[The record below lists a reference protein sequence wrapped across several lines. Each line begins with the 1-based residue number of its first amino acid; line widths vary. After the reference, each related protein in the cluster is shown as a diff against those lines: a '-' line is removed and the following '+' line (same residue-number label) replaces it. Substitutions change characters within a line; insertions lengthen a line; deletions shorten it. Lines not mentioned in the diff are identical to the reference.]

1 MKIVRYNKIVAYKIK
16 SRFEIFYERISDMNN
31 IENSLMEMYLEK
43 LYQDEIIT
51 FSEMEEI
58 RNQMITNIDKV
69 A

>member
-1 MKIVRYNKIVAYKIK
+1 
-16 SRFEIFYERISDMNN
+16 MNN

-43 LYQDEIIT
+43 LYQSELIT

-58 RNQMITNIDKV
+58 RETMNATYKNKGKV

>member
-31 IENSLMEMYLEK
+31 IENSLLEMYLEK

>member
-1 MKIVRYNKIVAYKIK
+1 
-16 SRFEIFYERISDMNN
+16 MNT

>member
-1 MKIVRYNKIVAYKIK
+1 MRYNKIVAYTIK
-16 SRFEIFYERISDMNN
+16 LQFEIFYERISGMNN

>member
-1 MKIVRYNKIVAYKIK
+1 MRYNKIVAYTIK

>member
-1 MKIVRYNKIVAYKIK
+1 
-16 SRFEIFYERISDMNN
+16 MNN

>member
-1 MKIVRYNKIVAYKIK
+1 
-16 SRFEIFYERISDMNN
+16 MNN

-58 RNQMITNIDKV
+58 RSQMITNIDKV

>member
-1 MKIVRYNKIVAYKIK
+1 
-16 SRFEIFYERISDMNN
+16 MNN

-43 LYQDEIIT
+43 LYQSELIT

-58 RNQMITNIDKV
+58 REKMNAIYKNKEKV